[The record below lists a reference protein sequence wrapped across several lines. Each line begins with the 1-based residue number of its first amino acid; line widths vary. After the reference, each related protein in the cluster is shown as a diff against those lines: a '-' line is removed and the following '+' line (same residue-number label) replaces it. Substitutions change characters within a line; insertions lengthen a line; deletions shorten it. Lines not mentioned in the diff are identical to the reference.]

1 MMSCFCHVVASC
13 TCWLASAAP
22 ASLCSALDFFGGP
35 LWMSFI
41 CFAWGVVAASFAGIR
56 NQSTFLA
63 LRFLL
68 GIFEAGAFPG
78 MVFYV
83 STLYPRNRTQVPM
96 TAIVIGILVSQC
108 AGAAMAAGFLSMDGI
123 AGMRGWQWLFLIEG
137 PMCVMVSMYW
147 VFVMPRS
154 IQNMKVGKGDLQER

>member
-1 MMSCFCHVVASC
+1 MSS
-13 TCWLASAAP
+13 
-22 ASLCSALDFFGGP
+22 
-35 LWMSFI
+35 I
-41 CFAWGVVAASFAGIR
+41 CFAWGVVAAAFAGIR
-56 NQSTFLA
+56 NQATFLA

-96 TAIVIGILVSQC
+96 TAIVMGILVSQC
-108 AGAAMAAGFLSMDGI
+108 VGAAMAAGFLSMDGI
-123 AGMRGWQWLFLIEG
+123 SGLRGWQWLFLIEG
-137 PMCVMVSMYW
+137 LLCVAVSAYW

-154 IQNMKVGKGDLQER
+154 IATMKVSSDYLQELNKVSTTKHLGMACCCDMSCFILGEISCLNS

>member
-1 MMSCFCHVVASC
+1 MSI
-13 TCWLASAAP
+13 
-22 ASLCSALDFFGGP
+22 
-35 LWMSFI
+35 I
-41 CFAWGVVAASFAGIR
+41 CFAWGMVATAFAGIR
-56 NQSTFLA
+56 NQATFLA

-96 TAIVIGILVSQC
+96 TAIVMGILVSQC
-108 AGAAMAAGFLSMDGI
+108 AGAAMAASLLSMDGI
-123 AGMRGWQWLFLIEG
+123 CGLRGWQWLFLIEG
-137 PMCVMVSMYW
+137 LLCITVSMYW

-154 IQNMKVGKGDLQER
+154 IKAMTVSSLFLQELEQLVNILGQALLSLKLEAPRPCRHF